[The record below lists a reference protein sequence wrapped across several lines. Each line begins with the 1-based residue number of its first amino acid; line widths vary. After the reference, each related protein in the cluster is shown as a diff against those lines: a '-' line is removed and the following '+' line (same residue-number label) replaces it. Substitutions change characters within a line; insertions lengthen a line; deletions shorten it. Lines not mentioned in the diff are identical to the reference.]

1 MGKIT
6 KDKMKIL
13 EALRKKKI
21 MTQMKQW
28 EEQDMLQDMIQ
39 MKEIIIMLLEKKKI
53 SLARTQR
60 KAAIIKIGLT
70 KAILLTNWKTR
81 CLASLARTQG
91 KTVVIKIC
99 LIIDELENEMKSYTD
114 DSN

>member
-60 KAAIIKIGLT
+60 KAVIIKMGLT
-70 KAILLTNWKTR
+70 RAILLTNWKTR
-81 CLASLARTQG
+81 CLARTQG

-99 LIIDELENEMKSYTD
+99 LIIDELENEMKESKE
-114 DSN
+114 